1 MIIQEEE
8 EQRVE
13 VGDDRW
19 DPHVREKLISKDDNT
34 GSSLLTSVAGSQLV
48 GAEICTEQSNRGS
61 SNYPCN
67 ALIITDE
74 MR

>member
-34 GSSLLTSVAGSQLV
+34 GSSLLTSVAGS
-48 GAEICTEQSNRGS
+48 GWSEQRYAKNR
-61 SNYPCN
+61 
-67 ALIITDE
+67 A
-74 MR
+74 